1 MNGRYMH
8 EAAVPGGSV
17 LNRKG
22 LLDCSFAA
30 GELTLVAGCTGSGK
44 STLLQLL
51 AGLRPAGSGSIG
63 EWRGEERHPLER
75 QELLAT
81 SSYVHQNPEQMFFL
95 PTVRDEILYSLQKR
109 KLPPQERRERMVWA
123 AARCG
128 LGEELWERSAFTL
141 SGGEKRRTA
150 LAAAAALRQPW
161 LILDE
166 PTAGLDPVMA
176 ASLAGEMAEWKR
188 EQGSSGGGIIIASH
202 ELDLFLPL
210 ADRVVLLKNGS
221 VTGQWSPK
229 ELLKDPSPLTEAG
242 LGVPDNIRLSALAGS
257 DSLAA
262 EAIARS
268 LAERLAAGSTAMAA
282 QLDAAEAHESRTTEP
297 GKVSVKTTGTDD
309 VVQQPVFSGADHR
322 QPNHGTR
329 FTRLSGLDPR
339 AKWLLYALF
348 SVSLLISPHWGVTT
362 LGGAAVAALGLA
374 AGIPAKRWL
383 RPVFA
388 FAGFILAAFV
398 ISGVELSFARGQ
410 NPLMHIGFSWEQGQI
425 TLKRLAPLL
434 PVLAGGVLFN
444 ILTPPLSIQKG
455 LEELLQR
462 IPVLRRA
469 GDTIGLAVALLFRF
483 IRFLPG
489 ELGRMALLASVRGR
503 PGKGSPGKLK
513 LHQLPV
519 FFIPLLLSM
528 LHHAEEL
535 SFALMARGYGR
546 KGAKRTK
553 AVPLRWQRSDGAACL
568 AGVLCIAGMNALRL
582 FF

>member
-8 EAAVPGGSV
+8 KVAVPEDNGLS
-17 LNRKG
+17 RDG
-22 LLDCSFAA
+22 LLDCSFTA

-51 AGLRPAGSGSIG
+51 AGLRQAGSGNIG
-63 EWRGEERHPLER
+63 EWRGEERRTLDR
-75 QELLAT
+75 RELLAT

-95 PTVRDEILYSLQKR
+95 PTVREEIAYSLQKR
-109 KLPPQERRERMVWA
+109 KLPPQERQERLEWA
-123 AARCG
+123 SARCG
-128 LGEELWERSAFTL
+128 IREELWERSAFTL

-161 LILDE
+161 LLLDE

-176 ASLAGEMAEWKR
+176 ATLAGELAEWKR
-188 EQGSSGGGIIIASH
+188 EQGRAGGGIIIASH

-210 ADRVVLLKNGS
+210 ADRVVLLRDGS
-221 VTGQWSPK
+221 VAGQWSPW

-242 LGVPDNIRLSALAGS
+242 LGVPDCIRLAALAGAS
-257 DSLAA
+257 SLET

-268 LAERLAAGSTAMAA
+268 FAEKLTAGSSAMMA
-282 QLDAAEAHESRTTEP
+282 QQDAAD
-297 GKVSVKTTGTDD
+297 TTGTAGAG
-309 VVQQPVFSGADHR
+309 QQPAIPEAARMQVN
-322 QPNHGTR
+322 QETR
-329 FTRLSGLDPR
+329 FTGLSGLDPR
-339 AKWLLYALF
+339 AKWLIYALF
-348 SVSLLISPHWGVTT
+348 SFSLLVSPHWGVTV
-362 LGGAAVAALGLA
+362 LGGLAVAALGLT
-374 AGIPAKRWL
+374 AGIPTKRWL
-383 RPVFA
+383 RPVIA
-388 FAGFILAAFV
+388 FTGFILAAFV
-398 ISGVELSFARGQ
+398 ISGVELSFTTGKGI
-410 NPLMHIGFSWEQGQI
+410 PVHVGFEWEQGQI
-425 TLKRLAPLL
+425 TLKRLTPLL

-455 LEELLQR
+455 LEELLR
-462 IPVLRRA
+462 HIPVIRRGA
-469 GDTIGLAVALLFRF
+469 DTIGLAVALLFRF

-503 PGKGSPGKLK
+503 PGSGSPGKLK
-513 LHQLPV
+513 LHQLPA

-535 SFALMARGYGR
+535 SFALAARGYGR
-546 KGAKRTK
+546 KGAKRTN
-553 AVPLRWQRSDGAACL
+553 AAPLRWRRSDGAACL